1 MLVFLGLG
9 MHDERDITLRG
20 LEEARSSDLVFAEFY
35 TSKMSG
41 LSLEKLES
49 LIDKKIAILA
59 RRDIEENAYEVLLK
73 HAKSK
78 KVALLA
84 AGDPLISTTH
94 VQLRIEAKKLGI
106 ETKVVHNASI
116 LSAAISLSGLH
127 NYKFGR
133 SATIALPEKGFF
145 PETPYEVIK
154 ENQLRGLHTL
164 LFLDIKAEKNK
175 LLTANE
181 AIEILLQIEE
191 KRKEKI
197 VTDETLIVVLGNV
210 GSQDYVL
217 RAGKIKDLRDCNFGA
232 PPHTLIIPGKLHFV
246 EEEYL
251 REFAGLAHKINFN
264 H

>member
-1 MLVFLGLG
+1 MLIFIGLGL
-9 MHDERDITLRG
+9 HDERDITLRG
-20 LEEARSSDLVFAEFY
+20 LEEMRSCDLIFAEFY

-41 LSLEKLES
+41 LDVKKLES
-49 LIDKKIAILA
+49 LIDKKITVLE
-59 RRDIEENAYEVLLK
+59 RKDVEEKAYEALLAP
-73 HAKSK
+73 AKNK
-78 KVALLA
+78 RVALLV

-106 ETKVVHNASI
+106 QTKVVHNASI

-145 PETPYEVIK
+145 PETPYEVVK

-164 LFLDIKAEKNK
+164 LFLDIKAEK

-181 AIEILLQIEE
+181 ALKILLQLEE
-191 KRKEKI
+191 KRKENI
-197 VTDETLIVVLGNV
+197 ITYETLALVLGSV

-217 RAGKIKDLRDCNFGA
+217 RAGRIKELIDYDFA
-232 PPHTLIIPGKLHFV
+232 SPPHTLIIPGKLHFL

-251 REFAGLAHKINFN
+251 REFAGLLTK
-264 H
+264 